1 MTKPLVVCADLHIHP
16 YKLCSNDGGRDRLA
30 DGLSALEQSLQL
42 ALEQNALWV
51 FAGDMKQPRTIWSQE
66 AQNGVLDCFRRFEAV
81 PKLLL
86 PGNHDG
92 PRLPG
97 GSGLQAF
104 ASEHNCKLVEKPTL
118 LPGWAPGLA
127 VWPCEADEA
136 GLENFVEQAVK
147 NGCHL
152 LLSHGLLEGCRLSPD
167 IKAPTGLTPERFG
180 IGKASPAF
188 ALSIFGDV
196 HRGQIFREQRKQWRW
211 EPFDELLQFH
221 AGQDATDLRIAKSFN
236 GQIIYPGDPYQQ
248 NWGEAGESPKG
259 VLLVEPDEQNV
270 YFSPISG
277 PEFIVADWT
286 EATSDAFEASFEK
299 LAKGWQ
305 GNFVKLILAPWGSER
320 SIQSLLKNVK
330 ERFGIRSFQCIVQ
343 RPVTVETRSAVH
355 AAMDKPQLLREF
367 MTARPPED
375 GLDREAMLTAGIRLM
390 GDEE

>member
-1 MTKPLVVCADLHIHP
+1 MATKSLVVCADLHVHP

-42 ALEQNALWV
+42 ALEHDALWV

-66 AQNGVLDCFRRFEAV
+66 AQNGVLSCFRRFEAV

-92 PRLPG
+92 PSLPG

-104 ASEHNCKLVEKPTL
+104 ASEQNCKLVEKPTL

-136 GLENFVEQAVK
+136 GLAHFVEQGAK
-147 NGCHL
+147 NGCKL

-167 IKAPTGLTPERFG
+167 IKAPVGLTPERFG
-180 IGKASPAF
+180 IGQANPAF
-188 ALSIFGDV
+188 PLSIFGDV
-196 HRGQIFREQRKQWRW
+196 HRGQIFREHRKQWSW
-211 EPFDELLQFH
+211 SPYDELYRPDDRSSLQIAKGF
-221 AGQDATDLRIAKSFN
+221 AGQIA
-236 GQIIYPGDPYQQ
+236 YPGDPYQQ
-248 NWGEAGESPKG
+248 NWGEAGETPKG
-259 VLLVEPDEQNV
+259 VLLVDPDKQELS
-270 YFSPISG
+270 FFPLSG
-277 PEFIVADWT
+277 PEFIVSDWT
-286 EATSDAFEASFEK
+286 EMEQDAFELFLKGSAEK
-299 LAKGWQ
+299 DWAR
-305 GNFVKLILAPWGSER
+305 NFVKLILPPWGSEQ
-320 SIQSLLKNVK
+320 SVQSLLKNIK

-343 RPVTVETRSAVH
+343 RAVTVETRSAVH
-355 AAMDKPQLLREF
+355 AGMDKPQLLREF
-367 MTARPPED
+367 MVARPPED